1 VPSILPMVRV
11 TGLDH
16 IVLAVSDV
24 EKTLAWYCDELGLEP
39 MQVEEWRAGRAFF
52 PSARINATT
61 IIDFLPRNA
70 EAGER
75 NLNHFCVVVEP
86 FEADAIQHLGVVE
99 GPVPRSGAQ
108 GMATSFYVHDPDGNL
123 VELRYY

>member
-1 VPSILPMVRV
+1 MVRV

-16 IVLAVSDV
+16 IVLSVADT

-39 MQVEEWRAGRAFF
+39 MLVEEWRAGEAPF
-52 PSARINATT
+52 PSARIDATT
-61 IIDFLPRNA
+61 IIDFIPRQDAVAVKNLDHLCLVI
-70 EAGER
+70 EPTDDLAG
-75 NLNHFCVVVEP
+75 
-86 FEADAIQHLGVVE
+86 FEILE

-108 GMATSFYVHDPDGNL
+108 GMATSFYVFDPDGNL